1 MPHGI
6 TIDKYKQTTKQIL
19 KLSFPQMAESDFDE
33 AINYSIQ
40 KRYKEQ
46 PAQIVNNYKNT
57 ALDSTL
63 LEIADYIYSR

>member
-46 PAQIVNNYKNT
+46 PAQIVNNCKKT
-57 ALDSTL
+57 TL
-63 LEIADYIYSR
+63 FSL